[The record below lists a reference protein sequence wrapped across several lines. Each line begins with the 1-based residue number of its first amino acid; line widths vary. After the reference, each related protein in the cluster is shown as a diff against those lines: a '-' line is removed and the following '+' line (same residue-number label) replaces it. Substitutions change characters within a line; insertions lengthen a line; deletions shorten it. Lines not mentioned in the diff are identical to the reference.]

1 MSAASSGRFVE
12 AAPIPQ
18 LDFAIEDAG
27 PLERAAAPTLRFG
40 LRISAAGRE
49 PIRSI
54 VLDVQVQIASRRRPY
69 DDATEQRLYELFGE
83 PERWGSTLRTLPWT
97 RVTLA
102 VPPFTGATTVD
113 LAVPCTYDFE
123 VAASRYLDALRDGDV
138 PLEFLFSGTVFHAV
152 AGGNLRATR
161 IPWEHEAAF
170 RLPVATW
177 REAVD
182 ACFPHTA
189 WIRLD
194 RDAFDRLAEFKA
206 TRALPTWEA
215 AVDALLDGR
224 EGRP

>member
-1 MSAASSGRFVE
+1 MSAASPGRFVE

-18 LDFAIEDAG
+18 LDFAIEDGG

-97 RVTLA
+97 RATLA

-138 PLEFLFSGTVFHAV
+138 PLEFLFGGTVFYAD
-152 AGGNLRATR
+152 AGGLLKTAR
-161 IPWEHEAAF
+161 IAWDREADY
-170 RLPVATW
+170 RLPVRVW
-177 REAVD
+177 RETMD
-182 ACFPHTA
+182 HYFPGSA
-189 WIRLD
+189 WLRLR
-194 RDAFDRLAEFKA
+194 RDSFDRLYAYKA
-206 TRALPTWEA
+206 RNALTSWED
-215 AVDALLDGR
+215 AVDSLVRASEER
-224 EGRP
+224 

>member
-1 MSAASSGRFVE
+1 MSAASPGRFVE

-27 PLERAAAPTLRFG
+27 PLERAAAPTLCFG

-138 PLEFLFSGTVFHAV
+138 PLEFLFGGTVFYAD
-152 AGGNLRATR
+152 AGGLLKTAR
-161 IPWEHEAAF
+161 IAWDREADY
-170 RLPVATW
+170 RLPVRVW
-177 REAVD
+177 RETMD
-182 ACFPHTA
+182 HYFPGSA
-189 WIRLD
+189 WLRLR
-194 RDAFDRLAEFKA
+194 RDSFDRLYAYKA
-206 TRALPTWEA
+206 RNALTSWED
-215 AVDALLDGR
+215 AVDSLVRASEER
-224 EGRP
+224 